1 MYLVHSAA
9 ESATCGVEDGTLH
22 IPGSTT
28 EPFPQEQTAP
38 LNCILDL
45 CSGLPVPVNSPNTSG
60 CKSSYS
66 PLCR

>member
-9 ESATCGVEDGTLH
+9 ESATCGVEGGTLH

-28 EPFPQEQTAP
+28 EPCCQEQTAP

-45 CSGLPVPVNSPNTSG
+45 CSGLPVQVNSPNTEG
-60 CKSSYS
+60 HKSSYS
-66 PLCR
+66 PLRR